1 MTGAPL
7 THSAKLL
14 VPDFTSPDLAAA
26 LAALP
31 AQIADVTAS
40 SREARRGSGFLAY
53 RGATRDGRDFIP
65 DAIARG
71 VSAVLYDPE
80 NFAWNGDW
88 KVPCLAVP
96 NLKAHASQIAGHI
109 YGHPAD
115 VLWMTGVTG
124 TNGKTS
130 VAQWIA
136 QGLESAGR
144 KSAVLGTIGNGLV
157 GKDRGQLEPSDT
169 TTPDAVVLQRRL
181 HDYVKLGAVA
191 CAMEVSSH
199 GLDQGRVADI
209 KFDVAVYTNLTRDH
223 LDYHATMDAYGEAKA
238 KLFAMPGLKHA
249 VINADDAFGQELIR
263 RITAAG
269 NSDLHLIRTSTRQTG
284 QGNINGQSG
293 RGADLVA
300 EQLSVSAAGLA
311 FEIGGKFGRAS
322 VESDILGAFNVSNLL
337 QVIAA
342 LIASGISLEEAAAIA
357 CKLPPVPGRMQTVRS
372 SDRNKPLVVVDYAHT
387 PDALE
392 KALSTI
398 AAIVP
403 ENGRLI
409 SVFGCGGD
417 RDRGK
422 RPQMGGIS
430 ACYADLSIVT
440 SDNPRTENPQRIIE
454 DIEAGMKGATSRS
467 IPDRQQAIFEALNEA
482 RAGDIVVIAGKGHE
496 DYQII
501 GETKL
506 HFSDVEIA
514 QEALDAWHGAS
525 R

>member
-1 MTGAPL
+1 MIDAPPMFPASTL
-7 THSAKLL
+7 S
-14 VPDFTSPDLAAA
+14 VDFTSAELASA
-26 LAALP
+26 LASLP
-31 AQIADVTAS
+31 CPILDVTAS
-40 SREARRGSGFLAY
+40 SREAGSGGCFLAY
-53 RGATRDGRDFIP
+53 RGAARDGREYIA
-65 DAIARG
+65 DAISRG
-71 VSAVLYDPE
+71 ASAVLYDPE
-80 NFAWNGDW
+80 NFSWNGEW
-88 KVPCLAVP
+88 TVPRLAVP
-96 NLKAHASQIAGHI
+96 NLKSHASQIAGYV

-130 VAQWIA
+130 VAQWVA
-136 QGLESAGR
+136 QGLEHAGR

-157 GKDRGQLEPSDT
+157 GHLESSDT

-181 HDYVKLGAVA
+181 RDYLKHGAVA

-199 GLDQGRVADI
+199 GLDQGRVADV

-223 LDYHATMDAYGEAKA
+223 LDYHASMEAYGEAKA

-249 VINADDAFGQELIR
+249 VVNADDAFGQELIR
-263 RITAAG
+263 RISAKADG
-269 NSDLHLIRTSTRQTG
+269 DLHLIRTSTRQ
-284 QGNINGQSG
+284 NG
-293 RGADLVA
+293 READLVA

-311 FEIGGKFGRAS
+311 FEIGGKFGHAS

-337 QVIAA
+337 QVIAV
-342 LIASGISLEEAAAIA
+342 LIASGVPLEQAATIA

-372 SDRNKPLVVVDYAHT
+372 RGRNQPLVVVDYAHT

-440 SDNPRTENPQRIIE
+440 SDNPRTEDPQRIIG
-454 DIEAGMKGATSRS
+454 DILVGMKGAKCSA
-467 IPDRQQAIFEALNEA
+467 IVDRRQAIYEAMKVA
-482 RAGDIVVIAGKGHE
+482 RMGDIVVIAGKGHE
-496 DYQII
+496 DYQIV
-501 GETKL
+501 GDTRH
-506 HFSDVEIA
+506 HFSDVEVA
-514 QEALDAWHGAS
+514 QEALAAWQGS
-525 R
+525 SK

>member
-1 MTGAPL
+1 MIDTP
-7 THSAKLL
+7 
-14 VPDFTSPDLAAA
+14 PMLAANILTAGFTPAELANA
-26 LAALP
+26 LASLP
-31 AQIADVTAS
+31 CPILDVTAS
-40 SREARRGSGFLAY
+40 SREAHSGCCFLAY
-53 RGATRDGRDFIP
+53 RGATRDGREYIV
-65 DAIARG
+65 DAISRG

-80 NFAWNGDW
+80 NFAWNEEW
-88 KVPCLAVP
+88 TVPCLAVP
-96 NLKAHASQIAGHI
+96 HLKSHASQIAG
-109 YGHPAD
+109 YVFGHPAD

-130 VAQWIA
+130 VAQWVA
-136 QGLESAGR
+136 QGLEHAGR

-157 GKDRGQLEPSDT
+157 GQLEPSDT

-181 HDYVKLGAVA
+181 RDYLKQGAVA

-199 GLDQGRVADI
+199 GLDQGRVADV

-223 LDYHATMDAYGEAKA
+223 LDYHLTMEAYGEAKA

-263 RITAAG
+263 RISANA
-269 NSDLHLIRTSTRQTG
+269 NSDLHLIRTSTRQ
-284 QGNINGQSG
+284 NG
-293 RGADLVA
+293 READLVA

-311 FEIGGKFGRAS
+311 FEIGGKFGHAS

-337 QVIAA
+337 QVIAV
-342 LIASGISLEEAAAIA
+342 LIASGIPLEQAAAIA

-372 SDRNKPLVVVDYAHT
+372 PGRNQPLIVVDYAHT

-440 SDNPRTENPQRIIE
+440 SDNPRTENPQRIID
-454 DIEAGMKGATSRS
+454 DILVGMKGAKCKA
-467 IPDRQQAIFEALNEA
+467 IADRQQAIHEALNEA
-482 RAGDIVVIAGKGHE
+482 RMGDIVVIAGKGHE
-496 DYQII
+496 DYQIV
-501 GETKL
+501 GDTRH
-506 HFSDVEIA
+506 HFSDVEVA
-514 QEALDAWHGAS
+514 QEALDAWQGSS

>member
-1 MTGAPL
+1 MIDAPL
-7 THSAKLL
+7 MQSGNMFVT
-14 VPDFTSPDLAAA
+14 DFTPLTLNNA

-31 AQIADVTAS
+31 AQIDDVTAN
-40 SREARRGSGFLAY
+40 SREARRGAAFLAY
-53 RGATRDGRDFIP
+53 RGATRDGRDFIN

-80 NFAWNGDW
+80 NFVWNTEW
-88 KVPCLAVP
+88 RVPSLAVP
-96 NLKAHASQIAGHI
+96 NLKTHASQIAGHI
-109 YGHPAD
+109 YGNPSDA
-115 VLWMTGVTG
+115 LWMMGVTG

-136 QGLESAGR
+136 QGFDRTGK

-157 GKDRGQLEPSDT
+157 GNGNGHLEPSET
-169 TTPDAVVLQRRL
+169 TTPDAVALQRHLR
-181 HDYVKLGAVA
+181 DYLKLGATT

-209 KFDVAVYTNLTRDH
+209 KYDVAVYTNLTRDH
-223 LDYHATMDAYGEAKA
+223 LDYHGTMDAYGEAKA
-238 KLFAMPGLKHA
+238 KLFAQRGLKHA
-249 VINADDAFGQELIR
+249 VINADDPFGQQLIQR
-263 RITAAG
+263 LGANG
-269 NSDLHLIRTSTRQTG
+269 PGGLNLVRTSTRQ
-284 QGNINGQSG
+284 NGQH
-293 RGADLVA
+293 ADLVA

-337 QVIAA
+337 LVIAT
-342 LIASGISLEEAAAIA
+342 LVVSGVSLEDAAAIA
-357 CKLPPVPGRMQTVRS
+357 CELPPVPGRMQTVRS
-372 SDRNKPLVVVDYAHT
+372 PDRSKPLVVVDYAHT

-392 KALSTI
+392 KALSTL
-398 AAIVP
+398 AAVVP

-409 SVFGCGGD
+409 SVFGCGGN

-422 RPQMGGIS
+422 RPLMGSIS
-430 ACYADLSIVT
+430 ARYADLSIVT

-454 DIEAGMKGATSRS
+454 DIEAGMKGARSRS
-467 IPDRQQAIFEALNEA
+467 IADRHQAIFEALNDA
-482 RAGDIVVIAGKGHE
+482 RTGDIVVIAGKGHE
-496 DYQII
+496 DYQIV

-506 HFSDVEIA
+506 HFSDVEVA
-514 QEALDAWHGAS
+514 EEALAAWHGVG

>member
-1 MTGAPL
+1 MVEAPL
-7 THSAKLL
+7 THSGISLT
-14 VPDFTSPDLAAA
+14 PDFTAVELANA
-26 LAALP
+26 LASLP
-31 AQIADVTAS
+31 AQLADVTAN
-40 SREARRGSGFLAY
+40 SREARRGAAFLAY
-53 RGATRDGRDFIP
+53 RGATRDGRDFIT

-71 VSAVLYDPE
+71 VSAVLYDPD
-80 NFAWNGDW
+80 NFVWNGEW

-96 NLKAHASQIAGHI
+96 NLKAHASQIAGDI
-109 YGHPAD
+109 YGHPSN

-136 QGLESAGR
+136 QGLDRAGK
-144 KSAVLGTIGNGLV
+144 KSAVLGTIGNGLI
-157 GKDRGQLEPSDT
+157 GGGPLEASDT
-169 TTPDAVVLQRRL
+169 TTLDAVHLQRHLR
-181 HDYVKLGAVA
+181 DYARLGAVT

-209 KFDVAVYTNLTRDH
+209 KYDVAVYTNLTRDH
-223 LDYHATMDAYGEAKA
+223 LDYHGTMDAYGEAKA
-238 KLFAMPGLKHA
+238 KLFGLRGLKHA
-249 VINADDAFGQELIR
+249 VINADDAFGQQLIR
-263 RITAAG
+263 RLTAKHG
-269 NSDLHLIRTSTRQTG
+269 EHGERGGLNLVRTSTRQ
-284 QGNINGQSG
+284 NGHH
-293 RGADLVA
+293 ADLVA
-300 EQLSVSAAGLA
+300 QQLSVSAAGLA

-342 LIASGISLEEAAAIA
+342 LIVSGVSLEAAAAIA

-372 SDRNKPLVVVDYAHT
+372 SDRSKPLVVVDYAHT

-430 ACYADLSIVT
+430 ACYTDLSIVT

-454 DIEAGMKGATSRS
+454 DIEAGMKGATFKS
-467 IPDRQQAIFEALNEA
+467 IADRHQAIYEALNA
-482 RAGDIVVIAGKGHE
+482 AKTGDIVVIAGKGHE
-496 DYQII
+496 DYQIV
-501 GETKL
+501 GETK
-506 HFSDVEIA
+506 HRFSDVEVA
-514 QEALDAWHGAS
+514 QEALATWHGAHK
-525 R
+525 

>member
-1 MTGAPL
+1 MVDAPL
-7 THSAKLL
+7 MHSGCTLA
-14 VPDFTSPDLAAA
+14 PDFTPEELAQA

-31 AQIADVTAS
+31 AQLVDVTSS
-40 SREARRGSGFLAY
+40 SREARRGMGFLAY
-53 RGATRDGRDFIP
+53 RGAARDGRDFIAE
-65 DAIARG
+65 AIARG
-71 VSAVLYDPE
+71 VSAVIYDPE
-80 NFAWNGDW
+80 HFAWNSDW

-96 NLKAHASQIAGHI
+96 NLKTHASQIAGNI
-109 YGHPAD
+109 YGHPSEA
-115 VLWMTGVTG
+115 LWMTGVTG

-136 QGLESAGR
+136 LGLERAGR

-157 GKDRGQLEPSDT
+157 GNDSGHLEPSDT
-169 TTPDAVVLQRRL
+169 TTPDAVALQRRL
-181 HDYVKLGAVA
+181 RDYVKLGAVA

-199 GLDQGRVADI
+199 GLNQGRVADI
-209 KFDVAVYTNLTRDH
+209 KYDVAVYTNLTRDH
-223 LDYHATMDAYGEAKA
+223 LDYHGTMDAYGEAKA
-238 KLFAMPGLKHA
+238 KLFTMPGLKHA

-263 RITAAG
+263 RLTVG
-269 NSDLHLIRTSTRQTG
+269 GHRELNVIRTSTRQSG
-284 QGNINGQSG
+284 PNGGNGDGG
-293 RGADLVA
+293 RSADLVA

-337 QVIAA
+337 LVIAT
-342 LIASGISLEEAAAIA
+342 LIVSGVSLEEAAAIA
-357 CKLPPVPGRMQTVRS
+357 CELPPVPGRMQTVRS
-372 SDRNKPLVVVDYAHT
+372 SNRSKPLVVVDYAHT

-430 ACYADLSIVT
+430 GRYADLSIVT

-454 DIEAGMKGATSRS
+454 DIVAGMKGAKFKS
-467 IPDRQQAIFEALNEA
+467 ILDRQQAIFEALNEA
-482 RAGDIVVIAGKGHE
+482 RTGDIVVIAGKGHE
-496 DYQII
+496 DYQVI
-501 GETKL
+501 GESRH
-506 HFSDVEIA
+506 HFSDVEVA
-514 QEALDAWHGAS
+514 HEALAAWHGVS